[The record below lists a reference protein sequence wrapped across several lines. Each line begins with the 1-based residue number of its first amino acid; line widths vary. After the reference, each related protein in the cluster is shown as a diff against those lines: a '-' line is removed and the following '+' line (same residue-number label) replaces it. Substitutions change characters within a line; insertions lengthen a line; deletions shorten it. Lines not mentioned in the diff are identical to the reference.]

1 MRSQSAG
8 DAIKNDEHVDVR
20 PYLSKAILA
29 TTATIGGPLLA
40 TALVAA
46 LMSPHPPIAVDALV
60 FLFFS
65 IAAITIG
72 AAAWHRNPASAD
84 VSFDELMLWGWMH
97 RNRLERRLEHGTSL
111 LGLDREGRPIDQVQ
125 ITPGQQLAVLQELT
139 AALESKDPYTH
150 GHSQRVSRHVYRT
163 ALAMGLPPAEVEE
176 LRTSA
181 TLHDVGKIR
190 VPDRILRK
198 PSELSAYERQLVQE
212 HVVVGAWMVS
222 LVASVDVVS
231 AVRHHHERWDG
242 FGYPDGLAATEIP
255 LFARIIA
262 VADTY
267 DAITSSRPYR
277 PGASRDEAIEILQ
290 QHAGTQFDPDVVT
303 AFVMT
308 LPVRVP
314 VTGLLAFLAAPSGWI
329 RRASA
334 WLKRWGLGNVAPAA
348 GGVGAA
354 VLLAALVPSMPA
366 FHGFDG
372 THNHSSHVAAAPA
385 TRNEAQVSALRIH
398 GAGVRSGAHADPTAK
413 SSNHHRSRA
422 SSHHADKSGSSHHG
436 TSGSGKSSTSSHGT
450 TSKPGG
456 TKKGSG
462 GSGGSG
468 GSSGGPKPHPTHPS
482 HPTPKPTQAP
492 PPSPAPSDSPKGD
505 PQPDHGHDCDHD
517 KQGPGNKQHC
527 GD

>member
-1 MRSQSAG
+1 MRSQNAG
-8 DAIKNDEHVDVR
+8 VIIKSDEHVDVR
-20 PYLSKAILA
+20 PYLSRAIGA
-29 TTATIGGPLLA
+29 TAATIGGPLIL
-40 TALVAA
+40 TISISA
-46 LMSPHPPIAVDALV
+46 LMLPHPPIAVDALI
-60 FLFFS
+60 FLFL
-65 IAAITIG
+65 AIGAVTIG
-72 AAAWHRNPASAD
+72 AAVWHRNPASAD

-97 RNRLERRLEHGTSL
+97 RHRLERRLEHGTTL
-111 LGLDREGRPIDQVQ
+111 LGLDREGRPVDNIN

-139 AALESKDPYTH
+139 TALESKDPYTH

-163 ALAMGLPPAEVEE
+163 ALAMGLPPADVEE
-176 LRTSA
+176 LRTAA

-198 PSELSAYERQLVQE
+198 PSELSAYERQVVQE

-255 LFARIIA
+255 LFARIIS

-277 PGASRDEAIEILQ
+277 SGSSRDEAIETLQ
-290 QHAGTQFDPDVVT
+290 QNAGSQFDPDVVS

-314 VTGLLAFLAAPSGWI
+314 VTGLLAFLAAPQAWV
-329 RRASA
+329 RRATA

-354 VLLAALVPSMPA
+354 VLLAAVVPGMPA
-366 FHGFDG
+366 FNGLGGPRD
-372 THNHSSHVAAAPA
+372 HNSSHVAVAPVGQAA
-385 TRNEAQVSALRIH
+385 AQVSALHIKGH
-398 GAGVRSGAHADPTAK
+398 KAQFHVPAK
-413 SSNHHRSRA
+413 THKPARPNHHRAPTHKAHST
-422 SSHHADKSGSSHHG
+422 HAPN
-436 TSGSGKSSTSSHGT
+436 GT
-450 TSKPGG
+450 TGQTSHDG
-456 TKKGSG
+456 TNSPTGNSDGTGSTR
-462 GSGGSG
+462 
-468 GSSGGPKPHPTHPS
+468 PHPTHPTHPP
-482 HPTPKPTQAP
+482 HPTPQPTPTQTP
-492 PPSPAPSDSPKGD
+492 PQPSPTPTQQPKGD

-517 KQGPGNKQHC
+517 KPGPGNKKHC

>member
-1 MRSQSAG
+1 M
-8 DAIKNDEHVDVR
+8 DPVDVR
-20 PYLSKAILA
+20 PYLSRAIVA
-29 TTATIGGPLLA
+29 TAATIGGPLLA
-40 TALVAA
+40 TIAIAM
-46 LMSPHPPIAVDALV
+46 LMSPAPAIAVDALI
-60 FLFFS
+60 FLFL
-65 IAAITIG
+65 AILAVTIG
-72 AAAWHRNPASAD
+72 ATVWHRNPASAD

-97 RNRLERRLEHGTSL
+97 RNRLERKLERGTSL
-111 LGLDREGRPIDQVQ
+111 LGLDREGRPVNDVQ

-176 LRTSA
+176 LRTAA

-190 VPDRILRK
+190 VPDRVLRK
-198 PSELSAYERQLVQE
+198 PGELSAYERQIVQE

-222 LVASVDVVS
+222 LVSSVDVVS

-277 PGASRDEAIEILQ
+277 SGASRDEAIEILQ
-290 QHAGTQFDPDVVT
+290 QNSGTQFDPDVVT
-303 AFVMT
+303 AFVTT

-314 VTGLLAFLAAPSGWI
+314 VTGLLAFLAAPQAWV
-329 RRASA
+329 RRATA

-354 VLLAALVPSMPA
+354 VLLAAVVPGMPA
-366 FHGFDG
+366 FHGLGPSHG
-372 THNHSSHVAAAPA
+372 TGRSHVAAQPA
-385 TRNEAQVSALRIH
+385 TQSEAQVSALHIRNGNARYH
-398 GAGVRSGAHADPTAK
+398 APTTSSSQSDAGHRVTKP
-413 SSNHHRSRA
+413 HHHVTTHRTTHVTTHVSHHSTPSHTGGA
-422 SSHHADKSGSSHHG
+422 SSGSD
-436 TSGSGKSSTSSHGT
+436 TSD
-450 TSKPGG
+450 
-456 TKKGSG
+456 G
-462 GSGGSG
+462 GSTH
-468 GSSGGPKPHPTHPS
+468 PKPHPTHPA
-482 HPTPKPTQAP
+482 HPTPQPSQAP
-492 PPSPAPSDSPKGD
+492 SPQPSESPKGD

-517 KQGPGNKQHC
+517 KQGPGNIKHC